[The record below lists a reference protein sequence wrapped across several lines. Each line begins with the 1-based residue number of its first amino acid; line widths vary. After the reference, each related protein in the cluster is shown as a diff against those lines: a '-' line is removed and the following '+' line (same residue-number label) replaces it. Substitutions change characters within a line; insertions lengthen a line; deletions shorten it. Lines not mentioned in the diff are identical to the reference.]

1 MKMTFNQTK
10 LVELIMELEL
20 KAKEYKNLCKK
31 LDELKNT
38 IHDPNAKEYENL
50 RIEFAKNLE
59 EIENINEQLKIL
71 KEIK

>member
-20 KAKEYKNLCKK
+20 KAKEYKKICKK

-50 RIEFAKNLE
+50 RIEFAKNLKF
-59 EIENINEQLKIL
+59 LKRL
-71 KEIK
+71 NKKA